1 MNSTLLYIDPGTGS
15 MLFTILIGAVSA
27 GYFVFQK
34 LKLKM
39 KFVLSGGKA
48 GTADAEKIPYVI
60 FSDSKRYWNVF
71 KPVCDEFE
79 RRNIDVEY
87 WTMSEDDPALKEEY
101 THVKPSFIGEGN
113 KAFSKLN
120 IMNASV
126 VLATT
131 PGLDVLQWKR
141 SKNVDW
147 YVHILHQPGDT
158 TFYRMF
164 GLDHYDAVLIS
175 GEYEEKQLRDIEKLR
190 NIGRRE
196 TYLTGITYLDT
207 MKARYEGDTGTRG
220 TVLLAP
226 SEQGEAEVPDG
237 LQREPKEPS
246 PWSEAGD
253 DTENRPLCQ
262 KTVLLAPTWGETAI
276 LTRFG
281 ERIIKALVDTG
292 YNIVIR
298 PHPQSFTS
306 EKEMMDKL
314 MAKFPEGEKLHWNR
328 DNDNFEVLKS
338 ADIMITDFSGVMFDY
353 ALIFDR
359 PFIYAD
365 IEFDKSPYDA
375 AWLEEDMWTL
385 RILPQIGIPL
395 KEEDFDNIKEV
406 IDRTVNDETLA
417 AGRDRARQETWANP
431 GRAAEL
437 TVDYLVRKHVELN
450 TETEDDE
457 KKEAV

>member
-1 MNSTLLYIDPGTGS
+1 
-15 MLFTILIGAVSA
+15 
-27 GYFVFQK
+27 
-34 LKLKM
+34 
-39 KFVLSGGKA
+39 
-48 GTADAEKIPYVI
+48 
-60 FSDSKRYWNVF
+60 
-71 KPVCDEFE
+71 
-79 RRNIDVEY
+79 
-87 WTMSEDDPALKEEY
+87 
-101 THVKPSFIGEGN
+101 
-113 KAFSKLN
+113 
-120 IMNASV
+120 
-126 VLATT
+126 
-131 PGLDVLQWKR
+131 
-141 SKNVDW
+141 
-147 YVHILHQPGDT
+147 
-158 TFYRMF
+158 
-164 GLDHYDAVLIS
+164 
-175 GEYEEKQLRDIEKLR
+175 
-190 NIGRRE
+190 
-196 TYLTGITYLDT
+196 
-207 MKARYEGDTGTRG
+207 MKARLEMTQG
-220 TVLLAP
+220 TVLCVNDDQSL
-226 SEQGEAEVPDG
+226 SEQVDQA
-237 LQREPKEPS
+237 
-246 PWSEAGD
+246 

-262 KTVLLAPTWGETAI
+262 PDTKTVLLAPTWGETAI

-450 TETEDDE
+450 TEPEADE

>member
-1 MNSTLLYIDPGTGS
+1 MRPIFLYIDPGTGS

-27 GYFVFQK
+27 GYFVLQK
-34 LKLKM
+34 LRLKLK
-39 KFVLSGGKA
+39 FLLSGGRA
-48 GTADAEKIPYVI
+48 GAAGAEKLPYVI

-79 RRNIDVEY
+79 RRGIEVSY
-87 WTMSEDDPALKEEY
+87 RTMSEDDPALSQGY
-101 THVKPSFIGEGN
+101 TYVKPAFIGEGN

-120 IMNASV
+120 IMNACV

-190 NIGRRE
+190 NINIRE
-196 TYLTGITYLDT
+196 TCLTGITYLDT
-207 MKARYEGDTGTRG
+207 MKERYEASLNQTPEKEKT
-220 TVLLAP
+220 P
-226 SEQGEAEVPDG
+226 GE
-237 LQREPKEPS
+237 
-246 PWSEAGD
+246 
-253 DTENRPLCQ
+253 

-276 LTRFG
+276 LSRFG
-281 ERIIKALVDTG
+281 EKIIRALVNTG

-298 PHPQSFTS
+298 PHPQSFS
-306 EKEMMDKL
+306 AEKALMDRL
-314 MAKFPEGEKLHWNR
+314 QSLFPESEKLHWNR

-353 ALIFDR
+353 CLIFDR

-365 IEFDKSPYDA
+365 IEFDRSPYDA
-375 AWLEEDMWTL
+375 AWLDEDMWTL
-385 RILPQIGIPL
+385 RILPYIGIPL

-406 IDRTVNDETLA
+406 IDNTVNDKSLA
-417 AGRDRARQETWANP
+417 EGRDRARAETWANP

-437 TVDYLVRKHVELN
+437 TVDYMVSKYAAINDHDEQSKEMNNESRKVI
-450 TETEDDE
+450 
-457 KKEAV
+457 

>member
-1 MNSTLLYIDPGTGS
+1 MNRVLLYIDPGTGS
-15 MLFTILIGAVSA
+15 MLFTIIIGAVSA
-27 GYFVFQK
+27 GFFLLQKFK
-34 LKLKM
+34 LKLK
-39 KFVLSGGKA
+39 FLLSGGKA
-48 GTADAEKIPYVI
+48 GAVDADKIPYVI

-79 RRNIDVEY
+79 RRGVDVQY
-87 WTMSEDDPALKEEY
+87 WTMSEDDPALTREY
-101 THVKPSFIGEGN
+101 NHVRTVFIGEGN

-120 IMNASV
+120 IMNARI

-141 SKNVDW
+141 SQNVDY

-175 GEYEEKQLRDIEKLR
+175 GEYEEKQLRDIEELR
-190 NIGRRE
+190 GIKRRE
-196 TYLTGITYLDT
+196 TCLTGITYLDT
-207 MKARYEGDTGTRG
+207 MKARYEASGKAETG
-220 TVLLAP
+220 
-226 SEQGEAEVPDG
+226 
-237 LQREPKEPS
+237 KES
-246 PWSEAGD
+246 D
-253 DTENRPLCQ
+253 N

-276 LTRFG
+276 LSRFG
-281 ERIIKALVDTG
+281 EKIISALVNTG
-292 YNIVIR
+292 YNIIIR
-298 PHPQSFTS
+298 PHPQSFES

-314 MAKFPEGEKLHWNR
+314 MARFPESETLHWNR
-328 DNDNFEVLKS
+328 DNDNFDVLKNS
-338 ADIMITDFSGVMFDY
+338 DIMITDFSGVMFDY

-385 RILPQIGIPL
+385 RILPSIGIPL

-406 IDRTVNDETLA
+406 IDKTVNDQSLA
-417 AGRDRARQETWANP
+417 AGRDKARLETWANP
-431 GRAAEL
+431 GEAAKR
-437 TVDYLVRKHVELN
+437 TVDYLMSKAEEIESNSNSESIEQVRQPLP
-450 TETEDDE
+450 TPS
-457 KKEAV
+457 

>member
-1 MNSTLLYIDPGTGS
+1 MNPMLLYIDPGTGS

-34 LKLKM
+34 LKLKL

-48 GTADAEKIPYVI
+48 ESAAAEKIPYVI

-79 RRNIDVEY
+79 RRAIDVEY
-87 WTMSEDDPALKEEY
+87 WTMSEDDPALKEDY
-101 THVKPSFIGEGN
+101 SHVKPSFIGEGN

-147 YVHILHQPGDT
+147 YTHILHQPGDT

-196 TYLTGITYLDT
+196 TCLTGITYLDT
-207 MKARYEGDTGTRG
+207 MKARYEASMADGTKEETASGD
-220 TVLLAP
+220 
-226 SEQGEAEVPDG
+226 
-237 LQREPKEPS
+237 
-246 PWSEAGD
+246 
-253 DTENRPLCQ
+253 

-276 LTRFG
+276 LSRFG
-281 ERIIKALVDTG
+281 EKIISALVKTG
-292 YNIVIR
+292 YNIIIR

-306 EKEMMDKL
+306 EKDMMDKL
-314 MAKFPEGEKLHWNR
+314 QAKFPESEKLHWNR
-328 DNDNFEVLKS
+328 DNDNFDVLKS

-385 RILPQIGIPL
+385 RILPSIGIPL
-395 KEEDFDNIKEV
+395 KEEDFDSIKDV

-417 AGRDRARQETWANP
+417 QGRDKARAETWANP
-431 GRAAEL
+431 GKAAEL
-437 TVDYLVRKHVELN
+437 TVDYLVKKYIEIN
-450 TETEDDE
+450 TEVKENE
-457 KKEAV
+457 NAEAV

>member
-1 MNSTLLYIDPGTGS
+1 MDPILLYIDPGTGS

-27 GYFVFQK
+27 GYFVLQK
-34 LKLKM
+34 LKLKL
-39 KFVLSGGKA
+39 KFLLSGGRTE
-48 GTADAEKIPYVI
+48 TADAEKQPYVI

-79 RRNIDVEY
+79 KRGIEVNY
-87 WTMSEDDPALKEEY
+87 WTMSEDDPALSQGY
-101 THVKPSFIGEGN
+101 SHVKPLFIGEGN

-120 IMNASV
+120 IMNASI

-141 SKNVDW
+141 SENVDW

-190 NIGRRE
+190 NINRRE
-196 TYLTGITYLDT
+196 TCLTGITYLDA
-207 MKARYEGDTGTRG
+207 MKERYEASLSNTQEEKK
-220 TVLLAP
+220 P
-226 SEQGEAEVPDG
+226 SD
-237 LQREPKEPS
+237 S
-246 PWSEAGD
+246 
-253 DTENRPLCQ
+253 

-276 LTRFG
+276 LARFG
-281 ERIIKALVDTG
+281 EKIINALVQTG

-298 PHPQSFTS
+298 PHPQSFSS
-306 EKEMMDKL
+306 EKEMIDKL
-314 MAKFPEGEKLHWNR
+314 QSIFPESEKLHWNR

-353 ALIFDR
+353 CLIFDR

-365 IEFDKSPYDA
+365 IEFDKAAYDA
-375 AWLEEDMWTL
+375 AWLKEDMWTL
-385 RILPQIGIPL
+385 RILPSIGIPL
-395 KEEDFDNIKEV
+395 KEADFANIKDV
-406 IDRTVNDETLA
+406 IDNTVNDERLA
-417 AGRDRARQETWANP
+417 QGRDRARAETWANP
-431 GRAAEL
+431 GKAAAL
-437 TVDYLVRKHVELN
+437 TVDYMIQKHDALKVKN
-450 TETEDDE
+450 S
-457 KKEAV
+457 

>member
-1 MNSTLLYIDPGTGS
+1 MNHTLLYIDPGTGS

-34 LKLKM
+34 LKLKL

-48 GTADAEKIPYVI
+48 EAADAEKLPYVI

-79 RRNIDVEY
+79 KRGIDVEY
-87 WTMSEDDPALKEEY
+87 WTMSPDDPALSQEY
-101 THVKPSFIGEGN
+101 THVKSSFIGEGN

-175 GEYEEKQLRDIEKLR
+175 GEYEEKQLRDIEALR
-190 NIGRRE
+190 NIGKRE
-196 TYLTGITYLDT
+196 TCLTGITYLDT
-207 MKARYEGDTGTRG
+207 MKARLDNEKMTEGPLRSAPVGAKLPSTGRY
-220 TVLLAP
+220 AP
-226 SEQGEAEVPDG
+226 PCHIGE
-237 LQREPKEPS
+237 
-246 PWSEAGD
+246 
-253 DTENRPLCQ
+253 

-276 LTRFG
+276 LSRFG
-281 ERIIKALVDTG
+281 ERIISALVNTG
-292 YNIVIR
+292 YNIIIR

-314 MAKFPEGEKLHWNR
+314 QAKFPESEKLHWNR
-328 DNDNFEVLKS
+328 DNDNFDVLKS

-365 IEFDKSPYDA
+365 IEFDKSAYDA

-385 RILPQIGIPL
+385 RILPSIGIPL
-395 KEEDFDNIKEV
+395 KEEDFDNIKDV
-406 IDRTVNDETLA
+406 IDKAVGDESLA
-417 AGRDRARQETWANP
+417 AGRDRARAETWANP

-437 TVDYLVRKHVELN
+437 TVDYLVKKHGELN
-450 TETEDDE
+450 
-457 KKEAV
+457 

>member
-1 MNSTLLYIDPGTGS
+1 MRPIFLYIDPGTGS

-27 GYFVFQK
+27 GYFVLQK
-34 LKLKM
+34 LRLKL
-39 KFVLSGGKA
+39 KFVLSGGRA
-48 GTADAEKIPYVI
+48 GTAGAEKLSYVI

-71 KPVCDEFE
+71 KPICDEFDKRGIE
-79 RRNIDVEY
+79 ANY
-87 WTMSEDDPALKEEY
+87 WTMSEDDPGLSQSYA
-101 THVKPSFIGEGN
+101 HVKPLFIGEGN

-120 IMNASV
+120 IMNACV

-158 TFYRMF
+158 SFYRMF

-190 NIGRRE
+190 NINRRE
-196 TYLTGITYLDT
+196 TCLTGITYLDT
-207 MKARYEGDTGTRG
+207 MKERYEACLKAHD
-220 TVLLAP
+220 LLTQIGA
-226 SEQGEAEVPDG
+226 D
-237 LQREPKEPS
+237 
-246 PWSEAGD
+246 
-253 DTENRPLCQ
+253 

-276 LTRFG
+276 LSRFG
-281 ERIIKALVDTG
+281 EKIIRALVNTG

-298 PHPQSFTS
+298 PHPQSFSS
-306 EKEMMDKL
+306 EKELMDRL
-314 MAKFPEGEKLHWNR
+314 QSMFPESDKLHWNR

-353 ALIFDR
+353 CLIFDR

-365 IEFDKSPYDA
+365 IEFDKAPYDA

-385 RILPQIGIPL
+385 RILPYIGIPL

-406 IDRTVNDETLA
+406 IDNTVNDKSLA
-417 AGRDRARQETWANP
+417 EGRKRARAETWANP

-437 TVDYLVRKHVELN
+437 TVDYMVGKYASINAREVN
-450 TETEDDE
+450 T
-457 KKEAV
+457 AH